1 MKFLIPGLA
10 LVALGACTPEEPYH
24 VEYESC
30 SPYGYHD
37 QIGKPRASVEAI
49 TFHQPVRI
57 YGPGDAVTADHN
69 PDRINFELDDKGT
82 VAKITCG

>member
-10 LVALGACTPEEPYH
+10 LVALGACTPEEPYE

-37 QIGKPRASVEAI
+37 QIGQPRASVEAI

-69 PDRINFELDDKGT
+69 PDRINFELDDKGI
-82 VAKITCG
+82 VAKIVCG